1 MPADPHSI
9 LLLALDVDGVLTDGS
24 ILLDD
29 NGTETKRFNVRDG
42 FGLRLW
48 AKLGFRTSVITGR
61 TGAAL
66 QHRAI
71 ELGLSDI
78 IQGSQNKAQSLE
90 DLVARTGVPPE
101 QIAFLGDDWPDLP
114 ILRRVGYPMAVADAD
129 EEVRRLAAFV
139 TARPGGRGAVRE
151 AVMHLIGSKGLM
163 DKALSFYA

>member
-1 MPADPHSI
+1 MPADPSSI
-9 LLLALDVDGVLTDGS
+9 VLLALDVDGVLTDGS

-29 NGTETKRFNVRDG
+29 NGLETKRFNVRDG

-48 AKLGFRTSVITGR
+48 AKLGFRSAVITGR

-66 QHRAI
+66 EHRAM
-71 ELGLSDI
+71 ELGLSEI
-78 IQGSQNKAQSLE
+78 IQGSQNKSESL
-90 DLVARTGVPPE
+90 DALVKGTGVPPE

-129 EEVRRLAAFV
+129 DEVRRVAAYV
-139 TARPGGRGAVRE
+139 TPRAGGRGAVRD

-163 DKALSFYA
+163 GKAMSFYA